1 MVLLVLPSLV
11 GCAGALGRAKEGT
24 LREKAALEA
33 TAIVERAAATAMILR
48 AQAEAT
54 AYLRQAQ
61 EPAPPSQATAA
72 PPLVRVP
79 TASTAL
85 SVTASPTAP
94 AAIAE
99 VTAVDT
105 PEPSAGKERGQTPPA
120 ENADEVE
127 LLGVGF
133 GAEGNLIVVNYRTS
147 PAVAQEFWPGV
158 LSVVD
163 EATGTVYNEV
173 AVMPVIGPLIA
184 RPKELGQ
191 AGYVMFANPPPGLR
205 SGALVTVVLRHFRQ
219 EHVVVEGGA
228 QP

>member
-1 MVLLVLPSLV
+1 M
-11 GCAGALGRAKEGT
+11 GRTREGT

-61 EPAPPSQATAA
+61 EPAPPPQATAA
-72 PPLVRVP
+72 PPQARVP
-79 TASTAL
+79 TESTAL

-94 AAIAE
+94 AQTAE

-105 PEPSAGKERGQTPPA
+105 PEPSAGKEGGQTPEA
-120 ENADEVE
+120 GNADDVE

-133 GAEGNLIVVNYRTS
+133 GAEGNLIVVNYRAS

-184 RPKELGQ
+184 RPREPGQ

-205 SGALVTVVLRHFRQ
+205 SGALVTVVLSHFRQ
-219 EHVVVEGGA
+219 EHVVVEGGP
-228 QP
+228 Q

>member
-1 MVLLVLPSLV
+1 M
-11 GCAGALGRAKEGT
+11 GRTREGT

-61 EPAPPSQATAA
+61 EPAPPSQATAV
-72 PPLVRVP
+72 PPQVRTP
-79 TASTAL
+79 TASPTG

-105 PEPSAGKERGQTPPA
+105 PEPSAGKEGGQAPAA

-133 GAEGNLIVVNYRTS
+133 GAEGNLIVVNYRAS

-184 RPKELGQ
+184 RPKEPGQ

-205 SGALVTVVLRHFRQ
+205 SGALVTVVLSHFRQ

>member
-1 MVLLVLPSLV
+1 MPSLA
-11 GCAGALGRAKEGT
+11 GCAGALGRAREGT
-24 LREKAALEA
+24 LGERAALEA

-61 EPAPPSQATAA
+61 EAASPSQATAV
-72 PPLVRVP
+72 PPQVRVP
-79 TASTAL
+79 TASTAP
-85 SVTASPTAP
+85 SVATSPTAP

-105 PEPSAGKERGQTPPA
+105 PDPSAGKEGGQAPEV

-133 GAEGNLIVVNYRTS
+133 GAEGNLIVVSFRTS

-173 AVMPVIGPLIA
+173 AVMPIIGPLIA
-184 RPKELGQ
+184 RPKEPGQ
-191 AGYVMFANPPPGLR
+191 AGYVMFANPPPGLPP
-205 SGALVTVVLRHFRQ
+205 GALVTVVLSHFRQ

-228 QP
+228 Q